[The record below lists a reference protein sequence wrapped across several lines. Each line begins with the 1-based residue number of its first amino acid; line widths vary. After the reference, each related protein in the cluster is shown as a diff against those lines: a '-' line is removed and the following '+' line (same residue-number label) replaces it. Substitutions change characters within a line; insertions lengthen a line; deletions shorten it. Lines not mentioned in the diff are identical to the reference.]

1 VHQPSRRGRVGT
13 EMDVKV
19 LHALGLAQACEQRRL
34 REVSG
39 VREKPAIAAPTHRE
53 SHTSRA
59 SPAQWT
65 LRLHPSAGCQYL
77 GFRSVETHEGSRH
90 LVLIGRVEDLPAVAN
105 GQSHDRMAAPLE
117 LANLASDEGVTHLRI
132 LRRQVTKAE
141 RRVRRTRYHSGLPR
155 YHPASRKATRTRRG
169 KRGGVLLLS
178 LLMWKTLSPLWGIL
192 LLVSLLGCGSTQPYV
207 WVSEV
212 GVNDA
217 RAPDTLRPGDRIQV
231 AVYGQD
237 ALSGEFEI
245 RPSGSV
251 ILPVVGGTV
260 AAGRTTEQVAAD
272 LAVRLQGA
280 IASPRVTVIVAT
292 RRPAGISVLGE
303 VRTPGRYEL
312 VDGEGVLHALAR
324 AGGLTEFANRDGV
337 YVVRPEASRRIRF
350 RYADLTA
357 AEPASARF
365 QLRNGDVVVVE

>member
-1 VHQPSRRGRVGT
+1 
-13 EMDVKV
+13 
-19 LHALGLAQACEQRRL
+19 
-34 REVSG
+34 
-39 VREKPAIAAPTHRE
+39 
-53 SHTSRA
+53 
-59 SPAQWT
+59 
-65 LRLHPSAGCQYL
+65 
-77 GFRSVETHEGSRH
+77 
-90 LVLIGRVEDLPAVAN
+90 
-105 GQSHDRMAAPLE
+105 
-117 LANLASDEGVTHLRI
+117 
-132 LRRQVTKAE
+132 
-141 RRVRRTRYHSGLPR
+141 
-155 YHPASRKATRTRRG
+155 
-169 KRGGVLLLS
+169 
-178 LLMWKTLSPLWGIL
+178 MWKTLSPLWGIV

-312 VDGEGVLHALAR
+312 MDGEGVLQALAR

-337 YVVRPEASRRIRF
+337 YVVRSEASRRIRF